1 MIGGGGYQEAIS
13 MGRAQIYETG
23 TRNFLTSKLVTGIIL
38 GISRAIGEKPPTL
51 TGGRT
56 TRCRE

>member
-1 MIGGGGYQEAIS
+1 MS

-23 TRNFLTSKLVTGIIL
+23 TRNFLTRKLVTGIIL
-38 GISRAIGEKPPTL
+38 GISRAIGEKPTTL
-51 TGGRT
+51 TGRRA